1 MTVVASDSRPIS
13 PPQGQS
19 VNDGIK
25 PELCSSEEEA
35 VSIWNASLVPNAL
48 VAKMDLKNVY
58 QMVLVH
64 AEDQHLL
71 AVRWKG
77 ATRMDGALPFRLRS
91 APQIENVNFLFL

>member
-1 MTVVASDSRPIS
+1 M
-13 PPQGQS
+13 
-19 VNDGIK
+19 NDGIK
-25 PELCSSEEEA
+25 PELCSSEEEV
-35 VSIWNASLVPNAL
+35 VSMACSLGTHAL

-77 ATRMDGALPFRLRS
+77 ATLMDGALPFVLKS
-91 APQIENVNFLFL
+91 APQTRNVNFL